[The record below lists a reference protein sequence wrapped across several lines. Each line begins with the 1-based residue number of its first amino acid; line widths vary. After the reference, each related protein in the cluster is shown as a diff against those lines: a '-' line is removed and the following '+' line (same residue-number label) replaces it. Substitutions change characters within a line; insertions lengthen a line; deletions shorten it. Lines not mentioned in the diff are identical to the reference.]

1 MPYTLGQ
8 AAKATGLSK
17 PTIANAIKKGRISAL
32 KDDIGQYA
40 IDPAELHR
48 VFPAV
53 NPAEIQGKKVH
64 ESSLEKSSEI
74 LALRGRVEALERL
87 LKELER
93 SRDSAEA
100 DKQAWQE
107 EAAHLRK
114 LLAAP
119 PSVIHAA
126 GACADRA
133 GRRGQTRSC
142 NHAESR
148 HIRVVENEGGM
159 SGDGNV
165 AAALESLR
173 KSIEATG
180 ARPEPEKPA
189 PKAKVVQLRI
199 WPGACAGF
207 RRASCAELCSP
218 PSKARRAVISRANCW
233 ALWTAFWSSSQG
245 CSSTSQT
252 SMCGSKS
259 RIWRDCIRSAT
270 SATSKQTHF

>member
-17 PTIANAIKKGRISAL
+17 PTIANAIKRGRISAL

-53 NPAEIQGKKVH
+53 NQAELQGKKVH
-64 ESSLEKSSEI
+64 ESALEKTSEI

-93 SRDSAEA
+93 SRDSAET
-100 DKQAWQE
+100 DKLAWQE

-119 PSVIHAA
+119 PSCDPRF
-126 GACADRA
+126 GARVRRA
-133 GRRGQTRSC
+133 GRRGEAGSH

-159 SGDGNV
+159 SGDGNL
-165 AAALESLR
+165 AAALESYR
-173 KSIEATG
+173 KSSRREA
-180 ARPEPEKPA
+180 
-189 PKAKVVQLRI
+189 
-199 WPGACAGF
+199 
-207 RRASCAELCSP
+207 
-218 PSKARRAVISRANCW
+218 
-233 ALWTAFWSSSQG
+233 
-245 CSSTSQT
+245 
-252 SMCGSKS
+252 
-259 RIWRDCIRSAT
+259 
-270 SATSKQTHF
+270 

>member
-17 PTIANAIKKGRISAL
+17 PTIANAIKRGRISAQ

-53 NPAEIQGKKVH
+53 NQAEIQGKRVH

-93 SRDSAEA
+93 SRDSAET
-100 DKQAWQE
+100 DKEAWKE

-119 PSVIHAA
+119 PPVIHTPAPAKDEAPAA
-126 GACADRA
+126 PPVAVEPELQPQTVPNRGSFF
-133 GRRGQTRSC
+133 GRIFGR
-142 NHAESR
+142 
-148 HIRVVENEGGM
+148 
-159 SGDGNV
+159 
-165 AAALESLR
+165 AAA
-173 KSIEATG
+173 
-180 ARPEPEKPA
+180 
-189 PKAKVVQLRI
+189 
-199 WPGACAGF
+199 
-207 RRASCAELCSP
+207 
-218 PSKARRAVISRANCW
+218 
-233 ALWTAFWSSSQG
+233 
-245 CSSTSQT
+245 
-252 SMCGSKS
+252 
-259 RIWRDCIRSAT
+259 
-270 SATSKQTHF
+270 

>member
-17 PTIANAIKKGRISAL
+17 PTIANAIKRGRISAL

-64 ESSLEKSSEI
+64 ESALEKTSEI

-93 SRDSAEA
+93 SRDSAET
-100 DKQAWQE
+100 DKLAWQE

-119 PSVIHAA
+119 PPVIHASA
-126 GACADRA
+126 PTPAPAAPDGAA
-133 GRRGQTRSC
+133 
-142 NHAESR
+142 
-148 HIRVVENEGGM
+148 
-159 SGDGNV
+159 
-165 AAALESLR
+165 
-173 KSIEATG
+173 KPEATTTPNRG
-180 ARPEPEKPA
+180 IFGWLKT
-189 PKAKVVQLRI
+189 
-199 WPGACAGF
+199 
-207 RRASCAELCSP
+207 RAA
-218 PSKARRAVISRANCW
+218 
-233 ALWTAFWSSSQG
+233 
-245 CSSTSQT
+245 
-252 SMCGSKS
+252 
-259 RIWRDCIRSAT
+259 
-270 SATSKQTHF
+270 